1 MIRKEADSVLGAE
14 KNFVERLELGELK
27 NILNKEKR

>member
-14 KNFVERLELGELK
+14 KIFVERLELGDFKKYLE
-27 NILNKEKR
+27 